1 MSSQSANNKTVER
14 LNKIDEAIINL
25 KRGKN
30 KLSIAQIAK
39 KAGIARKTIY
49 NHTELKERCDQAIHV
64 QQLEGSNVNPNAKK
78 PVSGRKLLEQRY
90 NNVKEELKKEQ
101 MKNAKLLENNRQL
114 VLEKD
119 RLKSHIQML
128 QQKIERLKNQ
138 AHEIKHKYLFY
149 KEQ

>member
-1 MSSQSANNKTVER
+1 MSSLSTNNKTKER
-14 LNKIDEAIINL
+14 LEKIDEAIVNL

-49 NHTELKERCDQAIHV
+49 NHAELKERCDQAIHI
-64 QQLEGSNVNPNAKK
+64 QDLEHSSNGPNVKK
-78 PVSGRKLLEQRY
+78 TISGRELLEQRY
-90 NNVKEELKKEQ
+90 RNTKGEFKKEQ
-101 MKNAKLLENNRQL
+101 EKNAKLLENNRQL

-128 QQKIERLKNQ
+128 QSKIERLEAQK
-138 AHEIKHKYLFY
+138 IKPLK
-149 KEQ
+149 

>member
-1 MSSQSANNKTVER
+1 MSSPSVNKKIIER
-14 LNKIDEAIINL
+14 LTAIDEAIINL

-39 KAGIARKTIY
+39 KSGIARKTIY
-49 NHTELKERCDQAIHV
+49 NHAELKERCDQAIYV
-64 QQLEGSNVNPNAKK
+64 QQLGESSANPNAKR

-90 NNVKEELKKEQ
+90 KSAKEELKKEQ
-101 MKNAKLLENNRQL
+101 EKNAKLLENNRQL

-128 QQKIERLKNQ
+128 QQKIDRMNDQKLKQ
-138 AHEIKHKYLFY
+138 I
-149 KEQ
+149 

>member
-1 MSSQSANNKTVER
+1 MSSQSINNKAIER
-14 LNKIDEAIINL
+14 LKMIDEAIANL

-30 KLSIAQIAK
+30 KLSIAKIAE

-49 NHTELKERCDQAIHV
+49 NHDELKERCDQAIHV
-64 QQLEGSNVNPNAKK
+64 QQLEESSISSNTKK

-101 MKNAKLLENNRQL
+101 EKNAKLLENNRQL

-119 RLKSHIQML
+119 WLKSHIQML
-128 QQKIERLKNQ
+128 QQKIERMNDQKLKK
-138 AHEIKHKYLFY
+138 I
-149 KEQ
+149 

>member
-1 MSSQSANNKTVER
+1 MSSPSINKKTIER
-14 LNKIDEAIINL
+14 LKAIDESIVNL

-39 KAGIARKTIY
+39 KSGIARKTIY
-49 NHTELKERCDQAIHV
+49 NHVELKERCDQAIYI
-64 QQLEGSNVNPNAKK
+64 QQLEDSNANPDTKR

-90 NNVKEELKKEQ
+90 KNVKEELKKEEE
-101 MKNAKLLENNRQL
+101 KNAMLLENNRQL

-128 QQKIERLKNQ
+128 QQKIERMNDQKLKQ
-138 AHEIKHKYLFY
+138 I
-149 KEQ
+149 